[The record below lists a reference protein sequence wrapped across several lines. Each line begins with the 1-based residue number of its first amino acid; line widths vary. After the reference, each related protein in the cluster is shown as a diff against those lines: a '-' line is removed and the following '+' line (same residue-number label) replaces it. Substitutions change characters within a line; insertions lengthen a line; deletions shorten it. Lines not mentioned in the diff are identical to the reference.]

1 MKHQALFSSKDK
13 GKKISIVCWKFL
25 SGKLRVN
32 IRFLLYMLF
41 HIWSLQDF
49 SSAGFIESV
58 TSVTAGSSKMNTWF
72 KLQCVE
78 DLLRYLM
85 YW

>member
-13 GKKISIVCWKFL
+13 GKKISVVCWKLL

-49 SSAGFIESV
+49 SSAGFIESAP
-58 TSVTAGSSKMNTWF
+58 SVPTGSSNMYTWF
-72 KLQCVE
+72 KLQCIE
-78 DLLRYLM
+78 GLYGYLLR
-85 YW
+85 